1 MKKILIVMALVLV
14 ITGCGN
20 QKKDNK
26 SVVDEIKCEKTIKNE
41 DSTTTYV
48 DTLTFEDK
56 KIVSISSNREFSF
69 KKSEK
74 EDFYEEYLENIK
86 DNYRNIEGVEA
97 TLEGKT
103 LKIDFDVK
111 KMNSEDI
118 IYYIEKQDEED
129 LVKQYEDWGYTC
141 K

>member
-1 MKKILIVMALVLV
+1 MKKKIW
-14 ITGCGN
+14 
-20 QKKDNK
+20 K
-26 SVVDEIKCEKTIKNE
+26 
-41 DSTTTYV
+41 
-48 DTLTFEDK
+48 K

-69 KKSEK
+69 KNSEK